1 MSNLHK
7 LSSSFYDKPLGGE
20 RSGPLLK
27 SIDRVNG
34 KDQITH
40 TLGDQV
46 GHWTLGILKIKYRKF
61 VPQL

>member
-20 RSGPLLK
+20 GSGPLLK

-46 GHWTLGILKIKYRKF
+46 GHWVF
-61 VPQL
+61 